1 MIDRIEMDVFNY
13 KVLIEND
20 KCVINEMVCI
30 LENDDIDNIIRIIR
44 NWKYEYRNNTI
55 IGENHYFINIM
66 SEGKEYVYNFDNEFP
81 DDFKTLVDYIGGIYA
96 R

>member
-1 MIDRIEMDVFNY
+1 M
-13 KVLIEND
+13 
-20 KCVINEMVCI
+20 

-66 SEGKEYVYNFDNEFP
+66 SEGKEYVIADGDIVLFRFN
-81 DDFKTLVDYIGGIYA
+81 V
-96 R
+96 